1 MMEERF
7 SRSPPGSL
15 DGEETAADDSIPGG
29 WGTASNKKRSI
40 TATENEPHLAG
51 AFADADSTS
60 IPEKALDPCA
70 ACMGKKRKH
79 ICGKKLYRGRWARV
93 WHERDKAQLSGGGS
107 KELCPPSPLEGIRW
121 GWAPKK
127 GGSSSKFRGVS
138 WHKAGQKWQAKI
150 NIDGKLTRLGF
161 FDDEETAARKYDEHA
176 ACLGRPL
183 NFPSEGQADGQAL
196 MNIVDMRGGQLLGL
210 EYSSGTLI
218 NTYLLR
224 VNAKTYVKL
233 LS

>member
-79 ICGKKLYRGRWARV
+79 ICGKKLYRGRWARMR
-93 WHERDKAQLSGGGS
+93 HERDEIELSGG
-107 KELCPPSPLEGIRW
+107 
-121 GWAPKK
+121 APKK
-127 GGSSSKFRGVS
+127 HCPSSPLSVWSFPGQESPSPIAVTGGPAVLMRTSTRKPTRKPTPHFQKMKV
-138 WHKAGQKWQAKI
+138 HTQAPKVAAAVAGQVPEK
-150 NIDGKLTRLGF
+150 DVVGVHLG
-161 FDDEETAARKYDEHA
+161 DISDAQLAE
-176 ACLGRPL
+176 LV
-183 NFPSEGQADGQAL
+183 SEPR
-196 MNIVDMRGGQLLGL
+196 IIP
-210 EYSSGTLI
+210 T
-218 NTYLLR
+218 T
-224 VNAKTYVKL
+224 
-233 LS
+233 